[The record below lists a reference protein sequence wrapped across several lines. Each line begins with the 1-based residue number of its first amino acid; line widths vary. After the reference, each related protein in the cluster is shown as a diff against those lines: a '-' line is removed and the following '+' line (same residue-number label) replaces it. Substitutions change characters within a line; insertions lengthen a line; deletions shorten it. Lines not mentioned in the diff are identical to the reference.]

1 VRKRTVV
8 FIGIGLA
15 VLAFFTCFG
24 TLIAISSNNK
34 LDLEGLSIDNF
45 RMGLSYPPLKND
57 RQREFSRNHMEK
69 LNIDLV
75 RTGISW
81 SYIEAN
87 KGHFTWSGFDKR
99 MQFFKENNIDI
110 LLTIGSDGPEWNVDQ
125 KTPESSTYR
134 NVTAFEVFLRAL
146 FTRYAD
152 YDIHKIQFGNEW
164 PNEYQFI
171 GTAEQYVNYSNTV
184 YSIANE
190 TIPDTTYVLGGIA
203 TANLRIAAA
212 YYNYTDFYR
221 VGTNKT
227 ILTGEDLDE
236 LLASEF
242 VKDGVARVN
251 YVLANASYDEL
262 DLHFYDDFENW
273 GTYVTMMNDLITG
286 VPIIVSEFGGPN
298 LSWEKYTRDY
308 QAAHLKAS
316 IETLDGIGIEEAYY
330 FKITQGGAIPDHR
343 KSCLVGS
350 TVTIKPAYYVMQAF
364 TAGSAQMNFIFYTEY
379 SFVFVATVGV
389 LYLSFILII
398 GIVKKIR
405 KKSPSK
411 DNS

>member
-1 VRKRTVV
+1 MRKRTIV
-8 FIGIGLA
+8 FIGIGLV

-24 TLIAISSNNK
+24 TLIAIGSNNK

-125 KTPESSTYR
+125 KTPESCTYK
-134 NVTAFEVFLRAL
+134 NVTAFEVFLWTL

-152 YDIHKIQFGNEW
+152 YNIHKIQFGNEW

-184 YSIANE
+184 YLIANE
-190 TIPDTTYVLGGIA
+190 TIPDMTFVLGGIA
-203 TANLRIAAA
+203 TSNLRIAAA
-212 YYNYTDFYR
+212 YYNYTDFYM
-221 VGTNKT
+221 GQTNST
-227 ILTGEDLDE
+227 AITGVALEE
-236 LLASEF
+236 LLASDF

-262 DLHFYDDFENW
+262 DLHLYDDYENW
-273 GTYVTMMNDLITG
+273 GTYVSMVKDLVPG

-298 LSWEKYTRDY
+298 LIWDKYTRDY

-330 FKITQGGAIPDHR
+330 FKFTQGGAIPQHR
-343 KSCLVGS
+343 KSCLIVS

-364 TAGSAQMNFIFYTEY
+364 TASKTKTNFIFYTEY
-379 SFVFVATVGV
+379 SFVFVAIVSLVYLTVLV
-389 LYLSFILII
+389 SIALT
-398 GIVKKIR
+398 KKTLKR
-405 KKSPSK
+405 
-411 DNS
+411 N

>member
-1 VRKRTVV
+1 MILVRKRTIV
-8 FIGIGLA
+8 FIGIGLV

-24 TLIAISSNNK
+24 TLIAIGSNNK

-125 KTPESSTYR
+125 KTPESCTYK
-134 NVTAFEVFLRAL
+134 NVTAFEVFLWTL

-152 YDIHKIQFGNEW
+152 YNIHKIQFGNEW

-184 YSIANE
+184 YLIANE
-190 TIPDTTYVLGGIA
+190 TIPDMTFVLGGIA
-203 TANLRIAAA
+203 TSNLRIAAA
-212 YYNYTDFYR
+212 YYNYTDFYM
-221 VGTNKT
+221 GQTNST
-227 ILTGEDLDE
+227 AITGVALEE
-236 LLASEF
+236 LLASDF

-262 DLHFYDDFENW
+262 DLHLYDDYENW
-273 GTYVTMMNDLITG
+273 GTYVSMVKDLVPG

-298 LSWEKYTRDY
+298 LIWDKYTRDY

-330 FKITQGGAIPDHR
+330 FKFTQGGAIPQHR
-343 KSCLVGS
+343 KSCLIVS

-364 TAGSAQMNFIFYTEY
+364 TASKTKTNFIFYTEY
-379 SFVFVATVGV
+379 SFVFVAIVSLVYLTVLV
-389 LYLSFILII
+389 SIALT
-398 GIVKKIR
+398 KKTLKR
-405 KKSPSK
+405 
-411 DNS
+411 N